1 MTLPFVTY
9 NGTVYRGHNP
19 TWVLDPESGEGAR
32 RFGGRFNPP
41 GMPCLYTSQTPK
53 TAWQEAQQG
62 FAFKAQ
68 PLTLCAYRVDC
79 RNILDLTSP
88 SVREATNV
96 RMEDLACAWEVTATE
111 RGKPPSWE
119 VAERLMDAACAGI
132 IAPSFARGADDSDV
146 NVVFWK
152 RSQRRPYLVKVVDDH
167 GRLPSGS
174 A

>member
-9 NGTVYRGHNP
+9 NGTVYRGYNP
-19 TWVLDPESGEGAR
+19 RWVLDPESGEGAR
-32 RFGGRFNPP
+32 RFGGRYNPP

-53 TAWQEAQQG
+53 TAWLEAQQG

-96 RMEDLACAWEVTATE
+96 RMDDLACAWEVTATE
-111 RGKPPSWE
+111 RGKPPKLGGCRKIDGCG
-119 VAERLMDAACAGI
+119 VRRDHCAELR
-132 IAPSFARGADDSDV
+132 ARC
-146 NVVFWK
+146 
-152 RSQRRPYLVKVVDDH
+152 
-167 GRLPSGS
+167 GRLRR
-174 A
+174 